1 MTITEL
7 VEKAHDNAVN
17 HGFWDDVEE
26 MLLLNPGDGDTRK
39 QYINRVVG
47 CCLMLITSELGE
59 AIEAW
64 RHGENEHFAEELA
77 DAVIRI
83 ADLSGFMSI
92 NLEQEIIDKMAKN
105 EKRPYKHGKEF

>member
-47 CCLMLITSELGE
+47 CCLMLMTSELGE

-64 RHGENEHFAEELA
+64 RHGDEEEFAEELA
-77 DAVIRI
+77 DVMIRLGDF
-83 ADLSGFMSI
+83 AGFMQVD
-92 NLEQEIIDKMAKN
+92 LEKAVADKMAKN
-105 EKRPYKHGKEF
+105 AKRPYKHGKAF

>member
-1 MTITEL
+1 MTIMEMASR
-7 VEKAHDNAVN
+7 AHDNAVK

-26 MLLLNPGDGDTRK
+26 MLLLNPGDSGTRE

-64 RHGENEHFAEELA
+64 RHGEKEEFAEELA

-83 ADLSGFMSI
+83 GDLAGFMQI
-92 NLEQEIIDKMAKN
+92 DLEQAMVGKMNRN